1 MEDRQGATERVGVAA
16 DLVERDQAVVL
27 IERGV
32 LGAFGHDGPGGLL
45 ETSDEPEPVLER
57 MPVSL
62 VAEQHCVAHEVED
75 GWIRARVAALCFGD
89 GLFDR
94 DPVLVGCP
102 PCPGVDIRPV
112 DAERSDDFAN
122 GERQAVERE
131 VAMAP
136 VAVGDVFE
144 QVTEL
149 VDVAGERDEH
159 DHLLC

>member
-1 MEDRQGATERVGVAA
+1 
-16 DLVERDQAVVL
+16 
-27 IERGV
+27 
-32 LGAFGHDGPGGLL
+32 GPGGLL
-45 ETSDEPEPVLER
+45 ETSDEPQPVLER
-57 MPVSL
+57 MPVCL
-62 VAEQHCVAHEVED
+62 VAEHECVAHEVED
-75 GWIRARVAALCFGD
+75 GWIRAWVAAHCFGD

-102 PCPGVDIRPV
+102 PCLWIDIRTV

-144 QVTEL
+144 QVPEL
-149 VDVAGERDEH
+149 V
-159 DHLLC
+159 